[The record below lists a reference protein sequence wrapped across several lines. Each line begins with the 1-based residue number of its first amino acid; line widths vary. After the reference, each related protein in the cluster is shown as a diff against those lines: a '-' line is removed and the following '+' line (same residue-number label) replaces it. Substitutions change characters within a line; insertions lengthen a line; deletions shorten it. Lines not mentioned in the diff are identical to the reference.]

1 MVVQYSKATHKQIN
15 IVSSTT
21 EIEYVASS
29 IVTHMRDYFS
39 MVISYKFRVS
49 SAKPHKALQ

>member
-1 MVVQYSKATHKQIN
+1 MELKLALLFLLMVVQYSKATHKQIN

-29 IVTHMRDYFS
+29 IVTHTRDYFS
-39 MVISYKFRVS
+39 MVICY
-49 SAKPHKALQ
+49 